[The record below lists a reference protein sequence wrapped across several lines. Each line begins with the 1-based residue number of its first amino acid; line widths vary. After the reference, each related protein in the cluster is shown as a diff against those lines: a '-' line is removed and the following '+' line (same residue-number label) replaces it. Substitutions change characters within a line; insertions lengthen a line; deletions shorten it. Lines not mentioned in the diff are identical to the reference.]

1 MNTAPRIAIVDD
13 DRDVRESLKVLL
25 EAAGY
30 VVHPYQSAKAVLAD
44 EFAAQC
50 GCLIADIR
58 MPEMDGLELQL
69 ELVRRGYALPV
80 IVMTGHADVPLAVRA
95 MKAGAADFIEK
106 PYSPDEML
114 QSVRN
119 ALELGKKTLGKL
131 AEAKRAL
138 EALAVLTPRE
148 REVFD
153 QIVAGRPNKVAA
165 YELGISPRTVEIHR
179 AHVMSKMNVRSLSDL
194 VRISLA
200 AASGVN

>member
-1 MNTAPRIAIVDD
+1 MNAPARIAIVDD

-30 VVHPYQSAKAVLAD
+30 VVLPYNSAKAVLAD
-44 EFAAQC
+44 EFVAQC
-50 GCLIADIR
+50 ACLIADIR
-58 MPEMDGLELQL
+58 MPEMDGLELQQ
-69 ELVRRGYALPV
+69 EIVKRGYALPV
-80 IVMTGHADVPLAVRA
+80 IIMTGHGDIPLAVRA

-114 QSVRN
+114 LSVRN
-119 ALELGKKTLGKL
+119 ALDLGKKALGKV
-131 AEAKRAL
+131 AEARRAQ

-153 QIVAGRPNKVAA
+153 QIVAGRPNKIAA

-179 AHVMSKMNVRSLSDL
+179 AHVMSKMKVRNLSDL

-200 AASGVN
+200 AQNGA